1 MPHDASLSKVPTHLM
16 PTESA
21 PPLPPITL
29 SGGLDQEE
37 LDALLPGQLYA
48 LTPVFLPTR
57 LPLWVNLLR
66 AAVAAGRVCHVLLK
80 TEPAEFLARLEASG
94 WSQAHDAW
102 MDEHL
107 RLYRMADTFSKIL
120 SHLDVEGLTTEL
132 GHWGV
137 GKQHVLLVDAAD
149 ELLSLHDLSLATPQA
164 VKLKAWAQG
173 VQVSVL
179 LNFNLAANPA
189 VKTGLS
195 GLMDHF
201 SGVARLRTEAEG
213 VVLILEYW
221 QSPTGSV
228 AERGLALAL
237 VPEGYQLRDSYPSV
251 RKIQRDTETRTPALA
266 HTSTALQHPDC
277 LTVDR
282 VWAQELQLLMG
293 VPWQVAPSL
302 KELDAWTDGAA
313 SVVILLRFGPDSN
326 LAEIARTAHGLRKSL
341 GTKLRLVVAESNAS
355 LRYAN
360 ELMLLRLGVD
370 AIIKPNVPIQRWPAL
385 LVNGRISLNTPRPVP
400 DIDVES
406 ALASATSPHARG
418 YLQQPDF
425 LAEVHTALERGQVL
439 GVPFALAVFVPA
451 THMGA
456 VAAAKAAEF
465 RRQGDIFTT
474 DGEKLY
480 AFFYACSITQGPAVL
495 ESVFRGHLFDFVS
508 SVEWMVSDA
517 DIQRVLGRLQSAYDK
532 QPMDFMAAAPQA
544 SAPAASLTTSE
555 NEADLSSP
563 VLTRMKVRGYPS
575 ETVNEPVPAAH
586 NIAPPTVSTSAPPTK
601 RRGLSAALIE
611 TKRQASVQTAI
622 TAQPVQAI
630 GITPVTSPLPQ
641 VSIAEPLSL
650 PEPASLP
657 ITASV
662 PPAELSVVPEPTKP
676 AFEPAS
682 SLEPTPTS
690 AAVSSLA
697 PSTADDIGGDA
708 SKKVRAYRVRE
719 VSPFTRPEFELS
731 GLTPPDSEST
741 QENATSAA
749 PPEVA
754 GLFRRLAQAP
764 MGGVKKPSEAKSAS
778 LMPPQKH
785 RNKH

>member
-1 MPHDASLSKVPTHLM
+1 M
-16 PTESA
+16 
-21 PPLPPITL
+21 TL

-80 TEPAEFLARLEASG
+80 TEPAEFLERLEASG
-94 WSQAHDAW
+94 WRQAHDAW

-107 RLYRMADTFSKIL
+107 RLYRMADTFSTIL
-120 SHLDVEGLTTEL
+120 SHSDVEGLTTEL

-137 GKQHVLLVDAAD
+137 DQQHVLLVDAAD
-149 ELLSLHDLSLATPQA
+149 ELLSLHDLSVATPQA

-228 AERGLALAL
+228 AERALPLTL
-237 VPEGYQLRDSYPSV
+237 VPEGYRLRDSYPLV
-251 RKIQRDTETRTPALA
+251 RKTQRDTDPRTPEPASASPALPSL
-266 HTSTALQHPDC
+266 HC
-277 LTVDR
+277 VTVDR

-293 VPWQVAPSL
+293 LPWQVASDL
-302 KELDAWTDGAA
+302 NALLVCADDVGAM
-313 SVVILLRFGPDSN
+313 VILLRFEPAGD
-326 LAEIARTAHGLRKSL
+326 LAAIARTAYGLRQSL
-341 GTKLRLVVAESNAS
+341 GAKLRLVVAESNAA

-385 LVNGRISLNTPRPVP
+385 LVNGRVSLNTPRPAL

-451 THMGA
+451 THMS
-456 VAAAKAAEF
+456 VVTAAKAAEF

-480 AFFYACSITQGPAVL
+480 AFFYACSITQGPAVV
-495 ESVFRGHLFDFVS
+495 ESVFRGRLFDFMA

-517 DIQRVLGRLQSAYDK
+517 DIQQVLAQLQSAYDQ
-532 QPMDFMAAAPQA
+532 QPVDFMALA
-544 SAPAASLTTSE
+544 SPPSALALTPITSD
-555 NEADLSSP
+555 AVLSSP
-563 VLTRMKVRGYPS
+563 VLTRMKVRGYPT
-575 ETVNEPVPAAH
+575 ETVRASVPPVAH
-586 NIAPPTVSTSAPPTK
+586 HSPPTK
-601 RRGLSAALIE
+601 RRGLSAAFTDAARPNSDLA
-611 TKRQASVQTAI
+611 TRVP
-622 TAQPVQAI
+622 PVMAH
-630 GITPVTSPLPQ
+630 Q
-641 VSIAEPLSL
+641 VST
-650 PEPASLP
+650 PEPPSDLLLP
-657 ITASV
+657 PELAVAAQVALGPESTPFLQTTPTIATAALNSAALSV
-662 PPAELSVVPEPTKP
+662 PDAI
-676 AFEPAS
+676 A
-682 SLEPTPTS
+682 
-690 AAVSSLA
+690 
-697 PSTADDIGGDA
+697 GGADA

-719 VSPFTRPEFELS
+719 VGPFSRPAFELS
-731 GLTPPDSEST
+731 GLPSLESGFS

-764 MGGVKKPSEAKSAS
+764 TGGLKKPSEAKSAS
-778 LMPPQKH
+778 LLPPQKH